1 MSHNHCRD
9 HRDRI
14 IRYLHSSPEWTPRLR
29 AQFWT
34 LSLNE
39 IAKTRPARRSEFW
52 KDKKTSC
59 RTRVSQRT
67 LTWETA
73 GYIRSG
79 PKVSIISSTISSYL
93 VVRESSPRPRR
104 RAHSKKNSLR
114 CRAKRWTVKW
124 PLSLKTSLK
133 LVADLFRISEWLLRV
148 SIRYGAL
155 VFESKSLVP
164 STIIAATSCVIA
176 NGSYRSELPHFIAA
190 EKRET

>member
-1 MSHNHCRD
+1 MRSRRQD
-9 HRDRI
+9 
-14 IRYLHSSPEWTPRLR
+14 
-29 AQFWT
+29 Q
-34 LSLNE
+34 
-39 IAKTRPARRSEFW
+39 RSEFW

-59 RTRVSQRT
+59 RTRVSRRT

-93 VVRESSPRPRR
+93 VVRESNPRPRR

-114 CRAKRWTVKW
+114 CRAERWTVKW
-124 PLSLKTSLK
+124 LLSLETSLK
-133 LVADLFRISEWLLRV
+133 LVADLFRINEWLPRV

-164 STIIAATSCVIA
+164 STLQRVAWLLMARIGANCLVSLPSRNGRRNYKFRFPSGVSC
-176 NGSYRSELPHFIAA
+176 
-190 EKRET
+190 EK